1 MMCCHVKQ
9 AEIWDWMEPCVV
21 KRPRKEN
28 VGQSNARPLK
38 GLTCPFFQ
46 RKREREKER
55 SGGGLSGPIGMY

>member
-1 MMCCHVKQ
+1 
-9 AEIWDWMEPCVV
+9 MEPCVV